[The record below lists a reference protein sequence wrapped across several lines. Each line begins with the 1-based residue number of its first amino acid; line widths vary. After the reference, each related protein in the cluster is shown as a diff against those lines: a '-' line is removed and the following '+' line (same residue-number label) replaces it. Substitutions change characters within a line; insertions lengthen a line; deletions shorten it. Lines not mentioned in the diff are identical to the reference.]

1 MKDYL
6 FLLLLLLF
14 GFNSFAQN
22 ETFKLEDYQYLHE
35 LDSKDNIEWTS
46 DRKTEALDFFK
57 TIEILPIIEK
67 WKKQYSKKKKWNFL
81 ARVSPDANQIGDFAE
96 RISGK
101 NWSRIP
107 FSAYMLGMQP
117 AQININKLKLPIQGD
132 LLFDEVISRA
142 PDFNE
147 CLIFY
152 KEKGKRLLR
161 ALTEYNYETKQIA
174 VNAFQ
179 LPPAQTQVQW
189 YDANSIYVCT
199 NLESPEEY
207 GYKLR
212 LWKRGENIED
222 AKILFETKHNKAGLI
237 LLKRGEHLF
246 VTEQKQ
252 AFDEI
257 YYYLKDEKLT
267 KLNLPKDVADMMFVA
282 GQFVVHLRSA
292 WKPADTYFSA
302 GSIISIEFDAFL
314 NGDMNFNLISESNT
328 ELVID
333 KTWNTN
339 DILIVRALND
349 VQSVL
354 YEWAYVQGK
363 WKSKRIDNPIGNRLT
378 IVATQNKANR
388 YYIEYTSFFE
398 RARYVR
404 QSNGDIEEY
413 LEYNEPVNQ
422 DDYEVHQWFATS
434 KDDTKVPYF
443 MIHKKGLKMD
453 GNNPVIMTGYGGW
466 GNSILPSSLN
476 QYMKWLDD
484 GGVYVL
490 SNIRGGGE
498 YGPDWHEGARKSN
511 RQNAYDD
518 FKAVAEDLIEKK
530 VTKAGLIGSNGTSNG
545 GLLVANAFIQNQG
558 LFGAAVIKSGS
569 IDLELA
575 GTGGGRGI
583 GALGERGD
591 PDIPEEWKYMR
602 KISPLHILES
612 DNDYPPILQFTS
624 RNDDV
629 SHCAKSRKF
638 HQRMKELGNE
648 DVYLIETAGGGH
660 GYTDLPN
667 QQELELAFFYKFL
680 HPNYEELIKNQ

>member
-1 MKDYL
+1 M
-6 FLLLLLLF
+6 LLS

-22 ETFKLEDYQYLHE
+22 KTFDLADYQWLHE
-35 LDSKDNIEWTS
+35 MESPENLEWVEA
-46 DRKTEALDFFK
+46 RKTEALDYLNS
-57 TIEILPIIEK
+57 IAMLPSIEK
-67 WKKQYSKKKKWNFL
+67 WWKKHAKKTKWNFV
-81 ARVSPDANQIGDFAE
+81 AMMPPDATQVGDFAE

-101 NWSRIP
+101 SWSRMP
-107 FSAYMLGMQP
+107 FSGYMFGMP
-117 AQININKLKLPIQGD
+117 PNQININKLKLPIQGD
-132 LLFDEVISRA
+132 LLFDKVISRA
-142 PDFNE
+142 PDYND
-147 CLIFY
+147 CLVFY
-152 KEKGKRLLR
+152 KKKGKRLLK

-174 VNAFQ
+174 ENAFQ
-179 LPPAQTQVQW
+179 LPPAQTQAQW
-189 YDANSIYVCT
+189 HDANSIYVCT

-222 AKILFETKHNKAGLI
+222 AKLLYETKHDKAGLM
-237 LLKRGEHLF
+237 LHKRGEHLF

-257 YYYLKDEKLT
+257 YYHLKDEKLT
-267 KLNLPKDVADMMFVA
+267 RLNLPKDVADMMFVA
-282 GQFVVHLRSA
+282 GQFVVHLRSG
-292 WKPADTYFSA
+292 WKPTDTYFPA
-302 GSIISIEFDAFL
+302 GSIISIEFDTFL

-328 ELVID
+328 KLVID
-333 KTWNTN
+333 KIWNTD

-354 YEWAYVQGK
+354 YEWTFTQGK
-363 WKSKRIDNPIGNRLT
+363 WQSKKIDNPIGNRLT

-388 YYIEYTSFFE
+388 YYIEDRSFFE

-404 QSNGDIEEY
+404 QSNGDIEKY
-413 LEYNEPVNQ
+413 LEYNEPINQ
-422 DDYEVHQWFATS
+422 DDYEVNQWFATS
-434 KDDTKVPYF
+434 KDGTKVPYF
-443 MIHKKGLKMD
+443 IIYKKGLKMD

-476 QYMKWLDD
+476 QYIKWLDD
-484 GGVYVL
+484 GGVYLL

-498 YGPDWHEGARKSN
+498 YGPDWHEAARKSN

-518 FKAVAEDLIEKK
+518 FKSVAEDLIQKR
-530 VTKAGLIGSNGTSNG
+530 VTQAGLLGSHGTSNG
-545 GLLVANAFIQNQG
+545 GLLVANAFIQNSG
-558 LFGAAVIKSGS
+558 LFGAVVIKSGS

-591 PDIPEEWKYMR
+591 PDIPEEWRYMR

-638 HQRMKELGNE
+638 HQRMKDLGYE

-667 QQELELAFFYKFL
+667 QQELELAFFYKLL
-680 HPNYEELIKNQ
+680 HPNYEKLIKNQ

>member
-1 MKDYL
+1 MKDY
-6 FLLLLLLF
+6 LLLLLLLVI
-14 GFNSFAQN
+14 GLNGFAQN
-22 ETFKLEDYQYLHE
+22 RTFKLKDYQWLHE
-35 LDSKDNIEWTS
+35 LESQDNIEWAS
-46 DRKTEALDFFK
+46 ARKTEALDYFE
-57 TIEILPIIEK
+57 TLEILPYIEK
-67 WKKQYSKKKKWNFL
+67 WNKKYLKKKKWNFL
-81 ARVSPDANQIGDFAE
+81 SQVPPDANQIGDFAE

-101 NWSRIP
+101 NWARMP
-107 FSAYMLGMQP
+107 FSSYLIGMQP
-117 AQININKLKLPIQGD
+117 NRINIERLKLPIEGD
-132 LLFDEVISRA
+132 LLFDEVLSRA
-142 PDFNE
+142 PDFND

-152 KEKGKRLLR
+152 KKKGKRLWR
-161 ALTEYNYETKQIA
+161 ALTEYNYETKQIP

-189 YDANSIYVCT
+189 YDANSIYVVT
-199 NLESPEEY
+199 NLESPREY

-212 LWKRGENIED
+212 LWKRGENIEE
-222 AKILFETKHNKAGLI
+222 AKLLFETKHPKAGLM
-237 LLKRGEHLF
+237 LHKRGDHLF

-252 AFDEI
+252 AFDEV
-257 YYYLKDEKLT
+257 YYHLKDEKLT
-267 KLNLPKDVADMMFVA
+267 KLNLPKDVADMMFVS
-282 GQFVVHLRSA
+282 GQFVVHLRSG
-292 WKPADTYFSA
+292 WKPADTYFPA
-302 GSIISIEFDAFL
+302 GSLITIEFDAFL
-314 NGDMNFNLISESNT
+314 NGDKNFNLISESNT
-328 ELVID
+328 ILVID
-333 KTWNTN
+333 QIWNTN
-339 DILIVRALND
+339 DILIVRALED

-354 YEWAYVQGK
+354 YEWTFAQGK
-363 WKSKRIDNPIGNRLT
+363 WQSKRIDNPIGNRLT

-388 YYIEYTSFFE
+388 YYIEYRSFFE
-398 RARYVR
+398 RVLYVR
-404 QSNGDIEEY
+404 QSNGEIEKY

-422 DDYEVHQWFATS
+422 DDYEVNQWFATS
-434 KDDTKVPYF
+434 KDGTKVPYF
-443 MIHKKGLKMD
+443 IIYKKDLKMD
-453 GNNPVIMTGYGGW
+453 GDNPVIMTGYGGW

-476 QYMKWLDD
+476 QYIKWLDD
-484 GGVYVL
+484 GGVYVK

-498 YGPDWHEGARKSN
+498 YGPDWHEAARKSN

-518 FKAVAEDLIEKK
+518 FKAVAQDLIKK
-530 VTKAGLIGSNGTSNG
+530 QVTKAGLIGSHGTSNG
-545 GLLVANAFIQNQG
+545 GLLVANGFIQNQD
-558 LFGAAVIKSGS
+558 LFGAVVIKSGS

-667 QQELELAFFYKFL
+667 QQELELAFFYKML
-680 HPNYEELIKNQ
+680 HPNYDELIKNQ